1 MRLVFMILAFQLA
14 GCSLLCRLQEKEPTD
29 SETEDST
36 GDTAL
41 DGIDV
46 IDEDV
51 VEDTPDEDAEPDPT
65 PDSIPDVTDDD
76 VADAADEDADLDAEA
91 DAEDATDAISEDVVA
106 EELPPCTGPGLIGS
120 DQQITSH
127 GSTSYYASIAWAGS
141 QFGISWD
148 DPRDGDSEV
157 WFARVSASGSKL
169 GGDVRITTNTDDSEE
184 TSIAWSGSEFGLVW
198 CDDRDGNLELF
209 FTRVSSGGSEL
220 ITDVQLT
227 STPSPGATYEPSIA
241 WTGSQYGVSW
251 SDRRDGNHEIYF
263 VRVTPGGSKVG
274 TELRVTNDTFNS
286 LDPSLAWTGS
296 GFGVVWNDRRD
307 GNQEIYLALISAGG
321 SKTSSDIRI
330 TNDGAMSFWP
340 DAVWTGSEFGV
351 AWMDTRDG
359 DEEVFLALVE
369 ADGTK
374 RSTDLQITNNSSSK
388 NVPEMAWGGSEFGIA
403 WQDTRGGNWEI
414 YFALVSVAGVKIGSD
429 FRVTNASGWSERP
442 TIAWSGS
449 GYGICWRDNRG
460 GNHEQYFNFVERCH

>member
-1 MRLVFMILAFQLA
+1 MRLAVVILAFLLA

-29 SETEDST
+29 SETDDSA
-36 GDTAL
+36 GDTVI
-41 DGIDV
+41 DGIDI
-46 IDEDV
+46 IDVD
-51 VEDTPDEDAEPDPT
+51 VEDTVDEDAGLDPA

-76 VADAADEDADLDAEA
+76 VTDTADGDADLDV
-91 DAEDATDAISEDVVA
+91 EDVSDILEEDMDE

-120 DQQITSH
+120 DRQITSH
-127 GSTSYYASIAWAGS
+127 GSTSFAATIAWTGT

-157 WFARVSASGSKL
+157 WFARVSASGSKI
-169 GGDVRITTNTDDSEE
+169 GGDVRITDNIDDSEE

-209 FTRVSSGGSEL
+209 FTRISSGGSEL

-227 STPSPGATYEPSIA
+227 STLSPGATYEPSIA

-274 TELRVTNDTFNS
+274 TELRVTNDSFNS
-286 LDPSLAWTGS
+286 LDPSLAWAGS

-359 DEEVFLALVE
+359 NEEVFLALVE

-374 RSTDLQITNNSSSK
+374 RSADLQITSNSSFK
-388 NVPEMAWGGSEFGIA
+388 NLPEMAWGGSEFGIA
-403 WQDTRGGNWEI
+403 WEDSRDGNWEI
-414 YFALVSVAGVKIGSD
+414 YLALVSVDGVKIGSD
-429 FRVTNASGWSERP
+429 FRVTNDSGWSRRS

-449 GYGICWRDNRG
+449 GYGICWRDDRG
-460 GNHEQYFNFVERCH
+460 GNYEQYFNFVERCH